1 MRELGDERISRN
13 FAGSLLAAHPN
24 MVDPN
29 FRRTVL
35 FISEHE
41 PNEGALGV
49 IINRPLDRPVAE
61 LVSDNPPPGFA
72 DVPVFFGGPVG
83 KNQLMFAAFEW
94 QKGAGLKL
102 NHKIAFEE
110 ENDASAHKNRLT
122 VCAFVGY
129 AGWGAGQLEKEVKQ
143 KAWVVQDANP
153 SALKLDRLPNLWFE
167 IMRTLGPWYKMLAAA
182 PDDPSLN

>member
-1 MRELGDERISRN
+1 MRDFGDERTSRN
-13 FAGSLLAAHPN
+13 FAGSLLVAHPN

-35 FISEHE
+35 FVSEHE

-61 LVSDNPPPGFA
+61 LVSGTPPAELA
-72 DVPVFFGGPVG
+72 DVPVFLGGPVG

-102 NHKIAFEE
+102 NHNIAFDEG
-110 ENDASAHKNRLT
+110 NDGQGHKNLLT

-129 AGWGAGQLEKEVKQ
+129 AGWGAGQLESEVKQ
-143 KAWVVQDANP
+143 KAWLRQKANP
-153 SALKLDRLPNLWFE
+153 AALKLERLPN
-167 IMRTLGPWYKMLAAA
+167 TLLGILRP
-182 PDDPSLN
+182 PGG

>member
-1 MRELGDERISRN
+1 MRDLGDEQVSRN
-13 FAGSLLAAHPN
+13 FAGSLLVAHPN

-35 FISEHE
+35 FVSEHE

-61 LVSDNPPPGFA
+61 LVSGAPPAGPA
-72 DVPVFFGGPVG
+72 DVPVFLGVPVG

-94 QKGAGLKL
+94 QKGAGVKL
-102 NHKIAFEE
+102 NHNIALDEGA
-110 ENDASAHKNRLT
+110 DAHGDKNLLT

-129 AGWGAGQLEKEVKQ
+129 
-143 KAWVVQDANP
+143 
-153 SALKLDRLPNLWFE
+153 
-167 IMRTLGPWYKMLAAA
+167 
-182 PDDPSLN
+182 

>member
-1 MRELGDERISRN
+1 MRDLGDERVSRN
-13 FAGSLLAAHPN
+13 FAGSLLVAHPN

-35 FISEHE
+35 FVSEHE
-41 PNEGALGV
+41 PTEGALGV

-61 LVSDNPPPGFA
+61 LVSEPPPAGLA
-72 DVPVFFGGPVG
+72 DIPVFLGGPVG

-102 NHKIAFEE
+102 NQNIAFDE
-110 ENDASAHKNRLT
+110 ASHAQGHKNLLT

-129 AGWGAGQLEKEVKQ
+129 AGWGPGQLEAELHAS
-143 KAWVVQDANP
+143 AWLMSDV
-153 SALKLDRLPNLWFE
+153 DRDLLFNTPAERMWE
-167 IMRTLGPWYKMLAAA
+167 ETIRRLGA
-182 PDDPSLN
+182 DPASLQMSRGVH